1 MLASGIWAILGRLFR
16 AYGYNCFAIFDGDA
30 DPVQNS
36 KVFIGLI
43 SKGDWKVGAAEYEI
57 LDDFGYFGKDFEEY
71 FRSTIE
77 NYKDLEAET
86 SAVYKIASKPGKAKA
101 IAMKCLNPPP
111 FIKDLKSQ
119 LECMEVIS

>member
-1 MLASGIWAILGRLFR
+1 MFR

-71 FRSTIE
+71 FRSRFRSE
-77 NYKDLEAET
+77 NISSIQNSIKAR
-86 SAVYKIASKPGKAKA
+86 KGKSYCYE
-101 IAMKCLNPPP
+101 M
-111 FIKDLKSQ
+111 LKSTT
-119 LECMEVIS
+119 IY

>member
-1 MLASGIWAILGRLFR
+1 MFR

-77 NYKDLEAET
+77 NYKDLEAKT

-111 FIKDLKSQ
+111 FIKDLKGQ

>member
-1 MLASGIWAILGRLFR
+1 MRGF
-16 AYGYNCFAIFDGDA
+16 
-30 DPVQNS
+30 VEQT
-36 KVFIGLI
+36 LI

-77 NYKDLEAET
+77 NYKDLEAKT

-111 FIKDLKSQ
+111 FIKDLKGQ